1 MCIHENMH
9 LHSTR
14 TRKPGVQTSYVR
26 EINVRCMHMIMSWR
40 MYTPLPPLTL
50 VCKPGVRALLDE
62 LRDECGHALVSDRQ
76 HFIMNVS
83 YCWRLE
89 LETPKLLYEACTPHP
104 LRTHTFT
111 STHIHSMY
119 WGLASTLV
127 V

>member
-50 VCKPGVRALLDE
+50 VCKPGVRALLDD
-62 LRDECGHALVSDRQ
+62 LRDKCGHVLVRDRHSTALYHERV
-76 HFIMNVS
+76 V
-83 YCWRLE
+83 L
-89 LETPKLLYEACTPHP
+89 LLYEACTPHA

-119 WGLASTLV
+119 
-127 V
+127 